1 MKLAEIGICMACALC
16 LAGAAGTQTSVV
28 VLGDMHYDDPSHH
41 DYAWLRAEGLDL
53 EKEIENYSRITEQNL
68 PVLLEAVRS
77 TVAHASPA
85 VSYVLQAGDFTEGL
99 CGSRELATE
108 QLSAFVGAIG
118 AADLGVPFLPLR
130 GNHDVHGP
138 GAKEALAEVID
149 PWVTSQLGVAV
160 EHGCYTFV
168 QDDVR
173 FMFFNRFDDG
183 ALEWLE
189 EALRASQAAEHV
201 VLFHEPV
208 VPFTARSTW
217 IQFPTERRKAER
229 ERLLSLLGE
238 FNAIVLCAHVHAYG
252 VVARKTEE
260 RGTFVQVCLNSVLG
274 RPEPEARNELVG
286 LEDYGEKLTDLRPTF
301 DPASLAR
308 RKQVLEAEK
317 PFITHFE
324 YADFPGYGRLIFG
337 EGQALLEVYV
347 GASSEPWR
355 TIDLSALRQAR
366 P

>member
-1 MKLAEIGICMACALC
+1 MKPLPIWIGVAC
-16 LAGAAGTQTSVV
+16 LAGAAGAQTSVV

-41 DYAWLRAEGLDL
+41 DHAWLRAEGLDL
-53 EKEIENYSRITEQNL
+53 EKEIENCSRITREGL
-68 PVLLEAVRS
+68 PLLLEAVRA
-77 TVAHASPA
+77 TVADASAP

-99 CGSRELATE
+99 CGSRELAGE

-118 AADLGVPFLPLR
+118 SADLGVPFLPLR

-138 GAKEALAEVID
+138 GAKEALAEIID

-173 FMFFNRFDDG
+173 FLFFNRFDDRS
-183 ALEWLE
+183 LDWLD
-189 EALRASQAAEHV
+189 EALRASKAAEHV

-217 IQFPTERRKAER
+217 IQFPTERRQSER
-229 ERLLSLLGE
+229 ERLLNLLGE

-252 VVARKTEE
+252 IVARKTEK
-260 RGTFVQVCLNSVLG
+260 GTFVQVCLSSVLG
-274 RPEPEARNELVG
+274 RPEPTPRNELVG
-286 LEDYGEKLTDLRPTF
+286 LEHYGEKLTDLRPTF
-301 DPASLAR
+301 DPESLAR
-308 RKQVLEAEK
+308 RKEILEAEK

-324 YADFPGYGRLIFG
+324 HADFPGYGRLIFG
-337 EGQALLEVYV
+337 EGRILLEVYV
-347 GASSEPWR
+347 GASTESWR
-355 TIDLSALRQAR
+355 TSDLAALRRER